1 MKFARYL
8 NSHAIDEWRKAY
20 INYRA
25 LKKQIGRAEDELLRV
40 DEGYTPATDRPASP
54 HDPTRGT
61 VAPEEHAEFIRDRQ
75 YRPGDAAGAHHAG
88 GGALEEPDLE
98 RGRSDEDEDEQND
111 ATLASSARHPP
122 RRENGQSGSRAP
134 SVNNKRPVSPLPSP
148 DHSSSLGD
156 PLSDD
161 TQHTGRPLVQAARKP
176 ATSPQ
181 GDRHTDLSHGS
192 TSPIKRL
199 SSQPTRLDQ
208 RRRWREGFSPNM
220 DLPELFE
227 HMTPQCRRFFTLL
240 DRELERV
247 TGFYADREEEAVRR
261 FQQLRAQW
269 DELANHKKEF
279 QAFRERELHPPAFVS
294 SLFPKRTHV
303 PHLPGTHIVRRT
315 LAQRSKAV
323 EDEDD
328 GVANEARRKRVSV
341 NVNGDARAE
350 HSNGESDDADDEGIE
365 QRAKFRHRRP
375 EEYTNARSK
384 LKLATFEYYRS
395 LGMLKSYRVLNRTGF
410 AKALKKFE
418 KATAIPCSTKYSE
431 KVEAANFASSS
442 TLDDLIRDT
451 ENAFAEVFERGD
463 RKKALERLRDFG
475 EKKRHHFSTWRA
487 GLLMGAALPLM
498 IEGLVLSF
506 KAHTRR
512 EIPYWPALLQLFG
525 ACYLPIFFALAFF
538 LNLAAWNYSRINY
551 VLIFELDVRNRMD
564 YHQYLELPAT
574 LFFILSLFFWAAFS
588 NFWPDEIHPSA
599 YPLAWIVVTVLIM
612 FNPFPV
618 LYPAARWWLLR
629 SFCRMISSGLVAVEF
644 RDFLLGDEMNS
655 LYYSYYNLG
664 LLYCAYNKRWPDDT
678 FSVCST
684 NSTWTT
690 PILSCLPPF
699 WRFGQSIRRY
709 FDSDGLY
716 LHLLNAGKYSATMA
730 YFFAYYGWRIH
741 KSRTGEDEAWRLAVF
756 ILFATINTLYTSSW
770 DLLMDWSLGNRNVK
784 KKSHYLL
791 RNELGFFKDT
801 PWMYYIASVANV
813 VLRFSWVIYLAPH
826 PSVPVQGYI
835 LALVEAARRIMWNTL
850 RVEAEHIGNRDGF
863 RVTRDVT
870 LPYVSA
876 NSPEASGNTSLA
888 DDDSEPLGPRQRFFA
903 FFHSLHDSVLD
914 NLRPLRDALGGPGGI
929 VPLGQRVD
937 SSQREQREVEAQERA
952 EDAEEAAEVDEEEQ
966 ARQRDYEKRLKK
978 ADRRRSRK
986 KRGAA
991 PMPGPDDSSSPSSS
1005 HTDETGAEEDE
1016 AERVKAEAAVK
1027 SSRKSAGQESS
1038 PSSPLRESAEGD
1050 PGEGRLDDEAG
1061 RIRQEIISDD
1071 EGDDRALQ
1079 EGMAEVERITDVA
1092 DAQGIKR

>member
-40 DEGYTPATDRPASP
+40 DEGYAPATDRPASP
-54 HDPTRGT
+54 HDPTRGN
-61 VAPEEHAEFIRDRQ
+61 VQPDEYAEPVRERQ
-75 YRPGDAAGAHHAG
+75 YRSGVSAVPSARDMT
-88 GGALEEPDLE
+88 GGASEEPDLE
-98 RGRSDEDEDEQND
+98 RGRSDEDEDEQQD
-111 ATLASSARHPP
+111 ATLASSARQLS
-122 RRENGQSGSRAP
+122 RRENGH
-134 SVNNKRPVSPLPSP
+134 V
-148 DHSSSLGD
+148 
-156 PLSDD
+156 
-161 TQHTGRPLVQAARKP
+161 
-176 ATSPQ
+176 
-181 GDRHTDLSHGS
+181 

-199 SSQPTRLDQ
+199 PSQPSRLDQ

-227 HMTPQCRRFFTLL
+227 RLTPQCRRFFTLL

-328 GVANEARRKRVSV
+328 VVANDARRKRVSV
-341 NVNGDARAE
+341 DVNGDARAE
-350 HSNGESDDADDEGIE
+350 HSSGESDDADDEGIE
-365 QRAKFRHRRP
+365 QRVKFRHRRP

-442 TLDDLIRDT
+442 KLDDLIRDT

-487 GLLMGAALPLM
+487 GLLMGAGLPLM

-512 EIPYWPALLQLFG
+512 DIPYWPALLQLFG

-684 NSTWTT
+684 NKTWTT

-716 LHLLNAGKYSATMA
+716 GKYSATMA

-937 SSQREQREVEAQERA
+937 SSQRERREVEAQERA
-952 EDAEEAAEVDEEEQ
+952 EDAEEAAEEAADVDVEEQ

-1016 AERVKAEAAVK
+1016 AERAERGAAGT
-1027 SSRKSAGQESS
+1027 SIRKSAAQESS
-1038 PSSPLRESAEGD
+1038 SSSPLRELAEGD

-1061 RIRQEIISDD
+1061 RMPQEDVDGDD

-1079 EGMAEVERITDVA
+1079 EEMAKVERMTDVA
-1092 DAQGIKR
+1092 DAQGVKR